1 MRSEKNTHHC
11 LSSKSLFRETEVS
24 VKTFSFHR
32 PERAYQKGEFFYPDK
47 RKKFRKGDSV
57 YYIQCWKD
65 VIKGEKTWSL
75 LLLIMQRR

>member
-24 VKTFSFHR
+24 VKHFPFIDR
-32 PERAYQKGEFFYPDK
+32 KEPIRRGNFFYPDK
-47 RKKFRKGDSV
+47 RKKFRQGDSV